1 MNIKFM
7 KHQIQNELKRTGVEY
22 QFKRKKENEY
32 HQVVGEEDI
41 AIVKGIYH
49 ETNGYISLSKADA
62 SIVQSKKVPMIL
74 TLKENAQ
81 SIKQGDYTVIS
92 GITYHVTGVV
102 DIQNYGIAVDISLEM
117 EV

>member
-1 MNIKFM
+1 M
-7 KHQIQNELKRTGVEY
+7 KHQVKNEIARSGQEY

-32 HQVVGEEDI
+32 HQIVGEEDV

-62 SIVQSKKVPMIL
+62 SMIQSKKVPTIL
-74 TLKENAQ
+74 TLKENAAG
-81 SIKQGDYTVIS
+81 IEQGDYTEIA
-92 GITYHVTGVV
+92 GNKYKVTGIL
-102 DIQNYGIAVDISLEM
+102 DIQNYGIVVDISLEM